1 MNDEL
6 NNDEFDEATVTM
18 VLDDGTELE
27 CSVIAIFPVDDRDYI
42 ALLPNRIIDGFE
54 EGEVLLYRYVELEGD
69 DIDLEPIETEDEYE
83 AVADAFEKL
92 LDEEEFNELA
102 DDEDFNELG
111 ISFDLDN
118 ED

>member
-27 CSVIAIFPVDDRDYI
+27 CSVIAIFPVDDKDYI

-54 EGEVLLYRYVELEGD
+54 EGEVLLYRYEELEED
-69 DIDLEPIETEDEYE
+69 EIDLTPIDNDDEYE
-83 AVADAFEKL
+83 AVADAFEEL
-92 LDEEEFNELA
+92 LDEEEFNALSK
-102 DDEDFNELG
+102 DEDFNELG
-111 ISFDLDN
+111 VSFDF
-118 ED
+118 EDYD